1 MWGWI
6 IPIGLI
12 ILGLILSGNASE
24 VITVFSDNS
33 TSTRKEDNGGCFFA
47 LVGLVW
53 LGIKIYNLFD
63 DSMGNPTAVIDW
75 ILTTEC
81 NMTCPYC
88 LMGKHKKS
96 TEVSAVDLRFIETI
110 SGTNIF
116 YSI

>member
-53 LGIKIYNLFD
+53 LGIKIYNLF
-63 DSMGNPTAVIDW
+63 
-75 ILTTEC
+75 
-81 NMTCPYC
+81 
-88 LMGKHKKS
+88 
-96 TEVSAVDLRFIETI
+96 
-110 SGTNIF
+110 
-116 YSI
+116 